1 MKMRQTGQLESII
14 GGGGIEE
21 YWQRALQRSG
31 GTLDNDLA
39 SLHATQ
45 IFDLARDGD
54 PLAVEVITYAANLLA
69 DTVADVAL
77 LLNPE
82 MVVLG
87 GGLGSHPELCRL
99 TQAILQQHE
108 LAQPQLRSSALG
120 TQAQLFG
127 ALSLSVDAAEAY
139 LLQ

>member
-1 MKMRQTGQLESII
+1 MRNPGQFESII
-14 GGGGIEE
+14 GGVGIEE
-21 YWQRALQRSG
+21 YWRRVLQRSG
-31 GTLDNDLA
+31 GALNNDLA
-39 SLHATQ
+39 RLHATQ

-54 PLAVEVITYAANLLA
+54 PLAVEVITHVATLLA

-82 MVVLG
+82 IVVLG
-87 GGLGSHPELCRL
+87 GGVGSHPELCRL
-99 TQAILQQHE
+99 TQTIIQQHE

-127 ALSLSVDAAEAY
+127 ALSLSVNAAEAY

>member
-1 MKMRQTGQLESII
+1 V
-14 GGGGIEE
+14 
-21 YWQRALQRSG
+21 LQRSG
-31 GTLDNDLA
+31 EASAADLA

-54 PLAVEVITYAANLLA
+54 SLAVEVITYAATLLA

-82 MVVLG
+82 IVVLG

-99 TQAILQQHE
+99 TQTIIQQHE
-108 LAQPQLRSSALG
+108 LPQPQLRSSALG

-127 ALSLSVDAAEAY
+127 ALSLSVDAAEAC